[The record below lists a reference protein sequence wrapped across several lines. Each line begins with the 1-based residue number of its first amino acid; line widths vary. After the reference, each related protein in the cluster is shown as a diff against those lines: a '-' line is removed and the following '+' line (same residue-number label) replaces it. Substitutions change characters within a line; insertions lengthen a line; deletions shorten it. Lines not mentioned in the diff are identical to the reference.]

1 MEMTQEELRTEYRKR
16 LEREKQIYI
25 AKAIGVDYGI
35 LSRFKN
41 NKIDLY
47 PHLFKKLELY
57 LTSEK

>member
-41 NKIDLY
+41 NKMNLY

>member
-1 MEMTQEELRTEYRKR
+1 MTQEELRTEYRKR

-57 LTSEK
+57 LTSEQ

>member
-1 MEMTQEELRTEYRKR
+1 MTQEELRIEYRKR

>member
-1 MEMTQEELRTEYRKR
+1 MTQEELRAEYRKR

>member
-1 MEMTQEELRTEYRKR
+1 MTQEELRTEYRKR

-41 NKIDLY
+41 NKMNLY

>member
-1 MEMTQEELRTEYRKR
+1 MDMTQEELRIEYRKR